1 MKHNTLSRYIKT
13 LPLCGMLLLTAT
25 SCGDDFFNIS
35 NPNEISESNFWK
47 TEDDALMALTGCYD
61 AMQNG
66 DLFNDYIDGWK
77 FGFLCRE
84 TCTDNGDH
92 SWGDWMLGST
102 IAKGTS
108 SANDECFSKYWNA
121 NYELIKRCNTL
132 IKNSDAMTIDE
143 KKKAAFKAEAIALR
157 ALGYCDLVSVFR
169 DVPYLEEPLTLAE
182 CEPAR
187 TSKEEIATK
196 VLADLKANLPNLPA
210 KGAASK
216 GRLTQEAG
224 YAIMGRLAL
233 FTKHYD
239 DAIEAYQHVIGK
251 YSLFKSGDGSDGYKN
266 FSELFTEK
274 NEECDEV
281 ILGVHYAGPGLN
293 EGQTFSISWGGP
305 MGAIEATR
313 NLCDDYYCTDGLP
326 IDKSPLFKGKTGKV
340 AYDADHPDFAR
351 FENRDPRLKGTLFV
365 PGMKWLNDV
374 YDYDKDS
381 NPGGK
386 RISSKS
392 QVAIMKWFVPENM
405 ANEYDGSL
413 DYYVIR
419 YAEVLLSLSEAM
431 IEKGGYSQAEIT
443 KYINEVRD
451 RVHMPKVEDVEG
463 TGLTQEELRQIVR
476 HERRVELAF
485 EDLRFADLYRWGEW
499 KNSIDRMHQEYATYG
514 DGCYERQY
522 RGAQD
527 DVWPIPQ
534 NEVDTDKNLK
544 QHKEW
549 GGE

>member
-1 MKHNTLSRYIKT
+1 MKQNRLFHYMKS
-13 LPLCGMLLLTAT
+13 LPLCGVLLLSAT
-25 SCGDDFFNIS
+25 SCSDDFFDIS

-66 DLFNDYIDGWK
+66 DLFNDDLDGWK

-92 SWGDWMLGST
+92 SWGDWMLGSS

-108 SANDECFSKYWNA
+108 TAKDECFSKYWNC

-132 IKNSDAMTIDE
+132 IKNIDGMTIADNT
-143 KKKAAFKAEAIALR
+143 KAAFKAEAIALR
-157 ALGYCDLVSVFR
+157 ALGYCNLVSVFR

-196 VLADLKANLPNLPA
+196 VLADLKANLPNLPV
-210 KGAASK
+210 KGKAAK

-224 YAIMGRLAL
+224 YAIMGRMAL

-239 DAIEAYQHVIGK
+239 DAIEAYNKVIGK

-266 FSELFTEK
+266 YSELFTEK

-281 ILGVHYAGPGLN
+281 ILGIHYAGPGLN

-305 MGAIEATR
+305 MNAVEATR

-326 IDKSPLFKGKTGKV
+326 IDKSPLFKGKKGKE
-340 AYDADHPDFAR
+340 AYDKANPDFAR
-351 FENRDPRLKGTLFV
+351 YENRDPRLKGTLFV
-365 PGMKWLNDV
+365 PGMTWLDHY
-374 YDYDKDS
+374 YDNVNYTIPS
-381 NPGGK
+381 N
-386 RISSKS
+386 S

-431 IEKGGYSQAEIT
+431 IEKGGYSQDQIT
-443 KYINEVRD
+443 KYINEVRE
-451 RVHMPKVEDVEG
+451 RVHMPKVENVEG
-463 TGLTQEELRQIVR
+463 TGLSQEQLRQIVR

-499 KNSIDRMHQEYATYG
+499 KASIDRMNQEYATYG
-514 DGCYERQY
+514 NGVYERQY

-534 NEVDTDKNLK
+534 NEIDTDKNLK